1 MAVYGWGD
9 RNVVVSPLLLFL
21 CLGFLPVTWKSQ
33 FLNPS
38 GLFLTMTFYGCYA
51 LSTTTI
57 VVHVWSVVVY
67 VRMFVWWMRHQ
78 KKSMMM
84 MCETSVSMIWPFMQ
98 WVKKMNESN
107 RFMMRNFEWWLLS
120 SVSCAF
126 IISSDAVGGRAS
138 AHFPSAMNFWQQII
152 NLVLA
157 ETFPLG
163 VLLVR
168 LQLCSAVDILVV
180 DRWVILL
187 RIPPTKPSY
196 ITW

>member
-1 MAVYGWGD
+1 MV
-9 RNVVVSPLLLFL
+9 
-21 CLGFLPVTWKSQ
+21 
-33 FLNPS
+33 
-38 GLFLTMTFYGCYA
+38 
-51 LSTTTI
+51 I
-57 VVHVWSVVVY
+57 V
-67 VRMFVWWMRHQ
+67 
-78 KKSMMM
+78 
-84 MCETSVSMIWPFMQ
+84 
-98 WVKKMNESN
+98 
-107 RFMMRNFEWWLLS
+107 S

-180 DRWVILL
+180 DR
-187 RIPPTKPSY
+187 
-196 ITW
+196 